1 MENQNRVAKVL
12 LLLAGLF
19 LVLCVGM
26 AIGGVLVYGVTRI
39 ADARSQARVESFD
52 LQFGDQPQRPLR
64 QEVAPGA
71 RIVEVMPD
79 SPAERAG
86 LQVGDTILAVDRQRV
101 GLVNDLADLIAAY
114 EPGDRVTLVIQ
125 SPGQDSR
132 RVQVKL
138 GENPDRQGA
147 PYLGVRYSSAQP
159 NLAPQGEMLPF
170 DPDQLPMPRGRGM
183 QGVVVVEVT
192 QDSPAAA
199 AGLQPGDAIT
209 AIDGEAVDSAQA
221 LVDAIEERKPGE
233 QVKLS
238 VFRARGGNERE
249 IEVTLGEHPDQ
260 DGRAYLGVTIGGS
273 FRFFGGPGSEGGALP
288 PGFEFGQGTFHL
300 EVPLGEMPFHLD
312 ELPLDQLPFHMDE
325 LPGDWKEFHRQFEFH
340 GAPGSDDNS
349 L

>member
-12 LLLAGLF
+12 LLLAGFF

-39 ADARSQARVESFD
+39 ADARAQARVESFD
-52 LQFGDQPQRPLR
+52 LQFGDQPQQPLR
-64 QEVAPGA
+64 QAIEPGA
-71 RIVEVMPD
+71 RIEEVMPG

-101 GLVNDLADLIAAY
+101 GLVNNLADLIAAY
-114 EPGDRVTLVIQ
+114 EPGDRVTLAIQ

-159 NLAPQGEMLPF
+159 NPVPQGEWLPL
-170 DPDQLPMPRGRGM
+170 DPDQLPMPRGRGI

-192 QDSPAAA
+192 RGSPAAA

-209 AIDGEAVDSAQA
+209 AIDGQALDSAEA
-221 LVDAIEERKPGE
+221 LVDAIAGRKPGE
-233 QVKLS
+233 QVTLN

-273 FRFFGGPGSEGGALP
+273 FRFFRGPGSEGGALP
-288 PGFEFGQGTFHL
+288 PGFDFGQGSFHL
-300 EVPLGEMPFHLD
+300 EMPLDQLPFHLD
-312 ELPLDQLPFHMDE
+312 ELPGGGQ
-325 LPGDWKEFHRQFEFH
+325 EFHREFEFH
-340 GAPGSDDNS
+340 RESGSEDNN

>member
-238 VFRARGGNERE
+238 VFR
-249 IEVTLGEHPDQ
+249 
-260 DGRAYLGVTIGGS
+260 
-273 FRFFGGPGSEGGALP
+273 FFGGPGSEGGALP